1 MLLMPLT
8 RSRLAQP
15 HALRSIDRL
24 LDDSL
29 DRLLSRQ
36 AEPAQPASR
45 APAVDIRENATAY
58 VITADLPGVA
68 KDQVRID
75 VDGRTV
81 SLEAQ
86 VPSATVAEGERLIYG
101 ERSTS
106 RYARRLTLPTDVNEG
121 GASASLDNGVLTL
134 TLPKRVPS
142 GPVQV
147 SVN

>member
-1 MLLMPLT
+1 MLLMPMT
-8 RSRLAQP
+8 RSRLVQP

-36 AEPAQPASR
+36 PEPPQMASR

-58 VITADLPGVA
+58 VLTADLPGVA

-86 VPSATVAEGERLIYG
+86 VPSVAQPEGERLIYS
-101 ERSTS
+101 ERSTT
-106 RYARRLTLPTDVNEG
+106 RFARRLTLPTDVNEG
-121 GASASLDNGVLTL
+121 GATASLDNGVLTL
-134 TLPKRVPS
+134 TLPKRVAS
-142 GPVQV
+142 GPVQI

>member
-24 LDDSL
+24 FDDTLDH
-29 DRLLSRQ
+29 LLARQPEPSR
-36 AEPAQPASR
+36 PASR

-86 VPSATVAEGERLIYG
+86 VPSATQREGERLIYS
-101 ERSTS
+101 ERSAT
-106 RYARRLTLPTDVNEG
+106 RYARRLTLPTEVNES
-121 GASASLDNGVLTL
+121 GATASLDNGVLTL
-134 TLPKRVPS
+134 TLPKRVAS

>member
-1 MLLMPLT
+1 MLLMPMT
-8 RSRLAQP
+8 RSRLVQP

-36 AEPAQPASR
+36 PEPPQAASR
-45 APAVDIRENATAY
+45 APAVDIRENASAY

-86 VPSATVAEGERLIYG
+86 VPSVAQPEGERLIYS
-101 ERSTS
+101 ERSTT
-106 RYARRLTLPTDVNEG
+106 RFARRLTLPTDVNEG
-121 GASASLDNGVLTL
+121 SATASLDNGVLTL
-134 TLPKRVPS
+134 TLPKRVVS
-142 GPVQV
+142 GPVQI